1 MPKTTPTTDRPPAGE
16 YPILPA
22 ANRHW
27 LTPFYDLLCELLGL
41 GRRFQRSVLARL
53 GLRGE
58 ERLIDVGCGTGTLL
72 AETLRRHSGV
82 TAAGVDADPEI
93 LAIAARRLRRYG
105 ARVTLHIAR
114 AEALPFPDAS
124 FDAALST
131 LTFHHLPTPAKRAAL
146 AEVYRV
152 LRPGG
157 RLLLVDFGTRPGRR
171 VPWWEGLFET
181 VEYLE
186 DNVRGLLPGFVAD
199 AGFAGVQVIHRRW
212 PGVEYLA
219 AEKPGVPG
227 PGESPSGRP

>member
-1 MPKTTPTTDRPPAGE
+1 MPTTPTTDRPPNRE
-16 YPILPA
+16 YRILPA

-27 LTPFYDLLCELLGL
+27 LTPFYDLLCELMGL
-41 GRRFQRSVLARL
+41 GRGFQRSVLARL
-53 GLRGE
+53 GLHGD
-58 ERLIDVGCGTGTLL
+58 ERLLDVGCGSGTFL
-72 AETLRRHSGV
+72 AETLRRYSGV
-82 TAAGVDADPEI
+82 TAVGVDADPEI
-93 LAIAARRLRRYG
+93 LAIAQRRLRRHRTR
-105 ARVTLHIAR
+105 ASLHIAR

-124 FDAALST
+124 FDAAVST

-157 RLLLVDFGTRPGRR
+157 RLLLVDFGVRPGRR

-186 DNVRGLLPGFVAD
+186 DNVRGLLPGFVTD
-199 AGFAGVQVIHRRW
+199 AGFTGVRPVHRRW
-212 PGVEYLA
+212 PGIEYLA

-227 PGESPSGRP
+227 PGESPCGRR